1 VKIRAPA
8 KINLGLR
15 VVGKRSDGYHL
26 LDTVMVPVSLY
37 DDIEISSPR
46 SAAKKR
52 PARLTVTC
60 DHPLVPG
67 GKKNIVYQAAS
78 RFLDEYG
85 IDREVHIDIVKRIP
99 VGAGLGGGSSDAA
112 ATLLGLNRLFH
123 IQSPVR
129 KLLQLAASL
138 GADVPFFIR
147 GVPAR
152 ARGVG
157 ERLSPLTTLPRFWLV
172 ILYPYPEI
180 VVSTAWVYSKARLK
194 LTKPTANTSITTLL
208 RNPEFGRLLVNE
220 LEPVAIAR
228 YPRVGALKEKL
239 IQAGA
244 GGALMS
250 GSGSAVFGIFSSL
263 AKARQAFNRLCKEE
277 GVQAFIARVLT

>member
-37 DDIEISSPR
+37 DDIKISSPR
-46 SAAKKR
+46 SAAKR
-52 PARLTVTC
+52 RSARLTVTC

-67 GKKNIVYQAAS
+67 GKKNIVYQAAA
-78 RFLDEYG
+78 RFLEEYG

-152 ARGVG
+152 ATGVG

-172 ILYPYPEI
+172 ILYPEI
-180 VVSTAWVYSKARLK
+180 VVSTAWVYNNARLK
-194 LTKPTANTSITTLL
+194 LTKPTAKTSITTLL

-239 IQAGA
+239 IEAGA

-263 AKARQAFNRLCKEE
+263 AKARQAFNRLHKEE

>member
-1 VKIRAPA
+1 M
-8 KINLGLR
+8 R

-37 DDIEISSPR
+37 DDIKISSPR
-46 SAAKKR
+46 SAAKR
-52 PARLTVTC
+52 RSARLTVTC
-60 DHPLVPG
+60 DHPLIPG
-67 GKKNIVYQAAS
+67 GKNNIVYQAAS

-85 IDREVHIDIVKRIP
+85 IDREVHIEIVKRIP

-123 IQSPVR
+123 IQSPAR

-172 ILYPYPEI
+172 ILYPEI
-180 VVSTAWVYSKARLK
+180 VVSTAWVYSNARLK

-228 YPRVGALKEKL
+228 YPCIGALKEKL

-263 AKARQAFNRLCKEE
+263 AKARQAFNRLRKEE
-277 GVQAFIARVLT
+277 GVQAFIARVLN